1 MKKWNILLSCTLALT
16 LGACGSEEKESKVV
30 GNTSKTEQAA
40 SNTEEVEQAYNVKF
54 TDAIGQEHEFTEVP
68 KTIATLN
75 PGIMDILLKLGANV
89 TGRPTVSGEIPS
101 DVETIQDLG
110 NVHEPSVEKIVALNP
125 EVLIVPPS
133 FQAYATSLKASGIEV
148 VYENLESI
156 EQIQTTITRYGELF
170 NVQKKA
176 ASLVADIQTAADKK
190 VTSTK
195 NALVVYGAPGTYLA
209 ALDNSLYGDILNT
222 VGGHNIA
229 SDLPALDK
237 YPTFASLSAEKIVKG
252 NPQVIMLITH
262 ADPTTVQAGFEQQ
275 MSENPAW
282 KNVDAVK
289 NGNIIILPSEL
300 FDNPGTQV
308 IDALDYMSDVLEKA
322 EASK

>member
-1 MKKWNILLSCTLALT
+1 MKKWNILLSCTLALA

-40 SNTEEVEQAYNVKF
+40 SSTQEAEQAYNVKF

-89 TGRPTVSGEIPS
+89 TGRPTISGEMTS
-101 DVETIQDLG
+101 DVEGIQDLG

-156 EQIQTTITRYGELF
+156 EQIQTTITQYGELF
-170 NVQKKA
+170 NAQKKA

-262 ADPTTVQAGFEQQ
+262 ADPKTVQAGFEQQ

-308 IDALDYMSDVLEKA
+308 IDALDYMHDVLEKA